1 METGDSQKDVL
12 IRRLK
17 ARDGRQGRSPDAPWI
32 GGLQD
37 NYAFSER
44 DYDELG
50 IVGARRLSALIN
62 DSYASKCGRFL
73 VIARDEYM
81 EFNIP
86 IRIQI
91 DKDLYRKELWADGEL
106 VAKTRNDHL
115 AVNWLVLKTKGAGHL
130 SEPLLTQKA
139 LNFPDRTVQ
148 IDSDGYER
156 PHG

>member
-1 METGDSQKDVL
+1 M
-12 IRRLK
+12 
-17 ARDGRQGRSPDAPWI
+17 
-32 GGLQD
+32 
-37 NYAFSER
+37 
-44 DYDELG
+44 
-50 IVGARRLSALIN
+50 IN

-115 AVNWLVLKTKGAGHL
+115 AVNWLVLKTKGADYL
-130 SEPLLTQKA
+130 SESLLTQKA